1 MDVCKKK
8 ESSGSDEDVERE
20 WGRTW
25 IWTAID
31 APTRLLITFWIGGRE
46 LADARQMLQDLTA
59 RSQNKPLFVSDE
71 LPHYAT
77 VLAEVF
83 HESIPPTPT
92 GKPGRPKNPT
102 RVIDADLDYA
112 TVHKT
117 REAGR
122 VVQVERRVVYGS
134 ELSVQQRLADS
145 PSQTINTAYVE
156 RSNLDWR
163 LWDAHLARKAPTFA
177 RSICWLRAKFAIVVA
192 CYNLIRPHGTLSR
205 GHDRKFQPKTP
216 AMAAKV
222 TDHPW
227 TLMEL
232 LMHPA

>member
-1 MDVCKKK
+1 
-8 ESSGSDEDVERE
+8 
-20 WGRTW
+20 
-25 IWTAID
+25 
-31 APTRLLITFWIGGRE
+31 
-46 LADARQMLQDLTA
+46 MLQDLIG
-59 RSQNKPLFVSDE
+59 RSRDKPLFVSDE

-77 VLAEVF
+77 VLAELF
-83 HESIPPTPT
+83 HELAPLTPT
-92 GKPGRPKNPT
+92 GKPGRPKTPA

-145 PSQTINTAYVE
+145 PSHTINTACVD

-163 LWDAHLARKAPTFA
+163 LWDAHLTRKAATFA
-177 RSICWLRAKFAIVVA
+177 RSIRWLRAKFAIVVA

-205 GHDRKFQPKTP
+205 GQNRIFRPKTP
-216 AMAAKV
+216 AMAAEV

-227 TLMEL
+227 TFMEL
-232 LMHPA
+232 LMHPVLCQ

>member
-1 MDVCKKK
+1 
-8 ESSGSDEDVERE
+8 
-20 WGRTW
+20 
-25 IWTAID
+25 
-31 APTRLLITFWIGGRE
+31 
-46 LADARQMLQDLTA
+46 MLQDLTG
-59 RSQNKPLFVSDE
+59 RSRVKPLFVSDE
-71 LPHYAT
+71 LPHYAV

-83 HESIPPTPT
+83 HELVLPTPT
-92 GKPGRPKNPT
+92 LRPGRPKKPT
-102 RVIDADLDYA
+102 RLIDTDLDYV

-117 REAGR
+117 RESGR
-122 VVQVERRVVYGS
+122 VVQVERQLVYGS

-163 LWDAHLARKAPTFA
+163 LWDAHLTRKAPTFA

-192 CYNLIRPHGTLSR
+192 CYNLIRPHETLSR
-205 GHDRKFQPKTP
+205 GLDRKFRPKTP

-227 TLMEL
+227 TFMEML
-232 LMHPA
+232 THPA

>member
-1 MDVCKKK
+1 MD
-8 ESSGSDEDVERE
+8 
-20 WGRTW
+20 
-25 IWTAID
+25 
-31 APTRLLITFWIGGRE
+31 
-46 LADARQMLQDLTA
+46 DARQMLQDLTA
-59 RSQNKPLFVSDE
+59 RSRDKPLFVSDE
-71 LPHYAT
+71 LAHYAT

-83 HESIPPTPT
+83 HESVPPTPT
-92 GKPGRPKNPT
+92 GKPGRPRNPA
-102 RVIDADLDYA
+102 RVVDADLDYA

-117 REAGR
+117 REAWR

-163 LWDAHLARKAPTFA
+163 LWDAHLTRKAPTFA
-177 RSICWLRAKFAIVVA
+177 RSIRWLRAKFAIVVA

-227 TLMEL
+227 KLMEL